1 MSLATPRT
9 VTPAHLI
16 PSETGHFA
24 ARDGIQLQYRVW
36 LAEGAPRGTVVVMH
50 GFAEHGMRYGHL
62 VDVLVPAG
70 WNVLSMDARGH
81 GESGGTR
88 VFCKSFQE
96 YTDDLARG
104 IALSREKLPGR
115 QVLFGHSMGG
125 LIALRL
131 LIDQPRLVDA
141 LVVSN
146 PALAN
151 KVQVPAWKV
160 ALAQVASRVSPGLT
174 IPSGIP
180 TSDVSRDPLE
190 VAAYSQD
197 PLVSKDATA
206 RWYTEFVQAQGE
218 VLARAQDVRE
228 LPTLALVGD
237 GDKIIDPQVTLAFF
251 QRVAGSGQTVHTY
264 PGFYHELINEP
275 EADRARVLHDITSW
289 LATHG

>member
-1 MSLATPRT
+1 MTLATPRT
-9 VTPAHLI
+9 APHVHLL

-24 ARDGIQLQYRVW
+24 ARDHIQLQYRIW
-36 LAEGAPRGTVVVMH
+36 LAEGPVHGTVVVMH
-50 GFAEHGMRYGHL
+50 GFADHGMRYGHL

-70 WNVLSMDARGH
+70 WNVLSFDARGH

-88 VFCKSFQE
+88 VFCKAFQE
-96 YTDDLARG
+96 YTDDLARA

-115 QVLFGHSMGG
+115 QVLYGHSMGG

-131 LIDQPRLVDA
+131 LMDQPRLVDA

-146 PALAN
+146 PALSN
-151 KVQVPAWKV
+151 KVKVPVWKEG
-160 ALAQVASRVSPGLT
+160 LAQVASRVSPGLS

-180 TSDVSRDPLE
+180 ASDISRDPLE

-206 RWYTEFVQAQGE
+206 RWYTEFVQAQRE
-218 VLARAQDVRE
+218 VLERPRDVRDV
-228 LPTLALVGD
+228 PTLALVGE
-237 GDKIIDPQVTLAFF
+237 GDRIIDPAVTLAFF
-251 QRVAGSGQTVHTY
+251 QRVAGSDQTIQTY

-275 EADRARVLHDITSW
+275 DADRARVLHDITRW
-289 LATHG
+289 LATRA